1 MKVQDTHNGPRNS
14 RKETNESTLFSKGN
28 KKVRA
33 LRKKD
38 KKNLGSGMGES
49 LKIHTIGKEG
59 ESVGAKEWRKVFGG
73 QLPVAVNWIVLLS
86 IDGALL
92 EK

>member
-1 MKVQDTHNGPRNS
+1 
-14 RKETNESTLFSKGN
+14 
-28 KKVRA
+28 
-33 LRKKD
+33 
-38 KKNLGSGMGES
+38 MGES
-49 LKIHTIGKEG
+49 LKIQTRERG

-86 IDGALL
+86 IADALL

>member
-1 MKVQDTHNGPRNS
+1 VVEGWGKALKS
-14 RKETNESTLFSKGN
+14 RP
-28 KKVRA
+28 
-33 LRKKD
+33 
-38 KKNLGSGMGES
+38 
-49 LKIHTIGKEG
+49 GKEG

-86 IDGALL
+86 IADALL

>member
-1 MKVQDTHNGPRNS
+1 
-14 RKETNESTLFSKGN
+14 
-28 KKVRA
+28 
-33 LRKKD
+33 
-38 KKNLGSGMGES
+38 MGES